1 MPNPYGAP
9 EISVK
14 QVESKRQNGE
24 QFVWLDVRERAEI
37 ARVSIQDERIRLSPL
52 SELADRQLAALPN
65 EAQDQQAEIVV
76 FCHHGMR
83 SAQVTAWLRQQG
95 WQKVMSM
102 AGGVAAWAQEVDP
115 SIGTY

>member
-14 QVESKRQNGE
+14 QVDTKRKNGE
-24 QFVWLDVRERAEI
+24 HFVWLDVREREELAH
-37 ARVSIQDERIRLSPL
+37 VSINDERIRLSPL
-52 SELADRQLAALPN
+52 SELADRQLAALPS

-83 SAQVTAWLRQQG
+83 SAQVAAWLRQQG
-95 WQKVMSM
+95 WQKVTSM
-102 AGGVAAWAQEVDP
+102 TGGVAAWAQEVDP
-115 SIGTY
+115 AIGTY

>member
-14 QVESKRQNGE
+14 QVDSKRASGE
-24 QFVWLDVRERAEI
+24 QFVWLDVRESDEVI
-37 ARVSIQDERIRLSPL
+37 RVSIQDERIRFVPL
-52 SELADRQLAALPN
+52 SELADRQLKALPD

-83 SAQVTAWLRQQG
+83 SAQVTAWLCQQG
-95 WQKVMSM
+95 WQKVTSM
-102 AGGVAAWAQEVDP
+102 TGGVAAWAQEIDP

>member
-9 EISVK
+9 EISAK
-14 QVESKRQNGE
+14 QVDAKRQNGE
-24 QFVWLDVRERAEI
+24 QFVWLDVREREEI
-37 ARVSIQDERIRLSPL
+37 ALVSINDTRIQVAPL

-83 SAQVTAWLRQQG
+83 SAQVAAWLRQQG
-95 WQKVMSM
+95 WQKVTSM
-102 AGGVAAWAQEVDP
+102 TGGVAAWAHEVDP

>member
-9 EISVK
+9 EVSVK
-14 QVESKRQNGE
+14 QVDSKRQAGE
-24 QFVWLDVRERAEI
+24 QFVWLDVRELEEVAQVQI
-37 ARVSIQDERIRLSPL
+37 ADERIRLLPL
-52 SELADRQLAALPN
+52 SELADRQLAALPD
-65 EAQDQQAEIVV
+65 EAQDQQVEIIV

-95 WQKVMSM
+95 WQQVTSM
-102 AGGVAAWAQEVDP
+102 AGGVTAWAQEIDP

>member
-14 QVESKRQNGE
+14 QVDSKRQNGDP
-24 QFVWLDVRERAEI
+24 FIWLDVREMEEVAH
-37 ARVSIQDERIRLSPL
+37 VSIKDERIHVLPL
-52 SELADRQLAALPN
+52 SVLADRQLAALPD
-65 EAQDQQAEIVV
+65 EAQNQQAEIIV

-95 WQKVMSM
+95 WQKVSSM
-102 AGGVAAWAQEVDP
+102 TGGVAAWAQEVDP

>member
-9 EISVK
+9 EISAK
-14 QVESKRQNGE
+14 QVEAKRQSGE
-24 QFVWLDVRERAEI
+24 QFVWLDVRERDEVAL
-37 ARVSIQDERIRLSPL
+37 VSINDARIHVAPL

-65 EAQDQQAEIVV
+65 EAQDQQAEIIV

-95 WQKVMSM
+95 WQKVASM
-102 AGGVAAWAQEVDP
+102 TGGVGAWANEVDP

>member
-14 QVESKRQNGE
+14 EVEQKRQAAE
-24 QFVWLDVRERAEI
+24 AFVWIDVREAEEL
-37 ARVSIQDERIRLSPL
+37 ARVSIQDVRIQHVPL
-52 SELADRQLAALPN
+52 SDLADRQLKALPA
-65 EAQDQQAEIVV
+65 EAQDQQAEVIV

-83 SAQVTAWLRQQG
+83 SAQVTAWLHQQG
-95 WQKVMSM
+95 WQKVSSM
-102 AGGVAAWAQEVDP
+102 AGGVAAWAQEIDP

>member
-1 MPNPYGAP
+1 MANPYGAP

-14 QVESKRQNGE
+14 EVDNKRQTDE
-24 QFVWLDVRERAEI
+24 QFIWLDVREPEEI
-37 ARVSIQDERIRLSPL
+37 ARVNIQDNRVRLSPL
-52 SELADRQLAALPN
+52 SELADRQLKALPD
-65 EAQDQQAEIVV
+65 EAQDRDVPIIV

-95 WQKVMSM
+95 WQHVTSM
-102 AGGVAAWAQEVDP
+102 AGGVAAWAQEIDP